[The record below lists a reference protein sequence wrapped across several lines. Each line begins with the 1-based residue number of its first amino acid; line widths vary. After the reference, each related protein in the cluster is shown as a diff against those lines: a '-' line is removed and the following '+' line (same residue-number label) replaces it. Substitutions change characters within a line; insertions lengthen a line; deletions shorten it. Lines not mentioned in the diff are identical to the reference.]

1 MVVVGAN
8 VDGAFTSVERTVRAA
23 LGMCAALVGPP
34 LDPVLTAHRLEGR
47 ERDAEGGCGAGLRE
61 IEESSDRFD
70 AHLHARAAL
79 PWSLV
84 A

>member
-8 VDGAFTSVERTVRAA
+8 VDGAFAGVARTVRAA
-23 LGMCAALVGPP
+23 LGLCAALVGPP
-34 LDPVLTAHRLEGR
+34 LDPVLAAHGLEGS
-47 ERDAEGGCGAGLRE
+47 ERDAEGGCGAGLRQ
-61 IEESSDRFD
+61 IEESSDRLD

-79 PWSLV
+79 SWSLV